1 MFTSN
6 VFYGTIFM
14 QMDKISKLISKN
26 VSKSLKVALEYDKYV
41 TKGYAFKYF
50 PLALSRAKGAKIWDL
65 DGNEYIDFLSSAAV
79 YNVGHSNDKVIEAI
93 KEQLDKYLHYCLY
106 IYHEP
111 AVELAKLLVKIV
123 PGSFEKKVAFGL
135 SGSDANDTA
144 VKASLLYTGRRNI
157 ASYTYSYHGTTYLS
171 LSMSASFNPK
181 LRSRLNAL
189 PNVYFFEYPDT
200 YRCPYEMSEKECG
213 EYYLGL
219 IEDFFRKNVA
229 GDSFAAFMFEPIQG
243 DGGVLVPPE
252 NYVRGLRKLTEEY
265 GIILVNDEVQTGIGR
280 TGKMFAI
287 EHFGIEPDITVV
299 GKAIGGGMPVSAAIG
314 KAEILDSATPQ
325 TYFLTYGAH
334 ALSTVAAI
342 ATINYVLENKLA
354 DRARELGDYAK
365 KRLLEL
371 KEKYELVGD
380 VRGLGLL
387 LGVDIVKSKD
397 TKEPDRKTA
406 IKIIWR
412 AWEKGLLMMT
422 YGKYGNVLRIA
433 PPLVITKEE
442 LDRAINIIEE
452 SIRDVLAGKVSDEV
466 VGLLR
471 AWE

>member
-1 MFTSN
+1 
-6 VFYGTIFM
+6 M
-14 QMDKISKLISKN
+14 QLDKVSKYVTKN
-26 VSKSLKVALEYDKYV
+26 VSKSLKVALEYEKYV

-50 PLALSRAKGAKIWDL
+50 PLALSKAKGAKIWDL

-79 YNVGHSNDKVIEAI
+79 YNVGHSNDEVIEAM
-93 KEQLDKYLHYCLY
+93 KKQLEKYLHYCMY

-111 AVELAKLLVKIV
+111 AVELAKLLVEIV
-123 PGSFEKKVAFGL
+123 PGNFTKKVAFGL

-144 VKASLLYTGRRNI
+144 VKAALLYTGRRNI
-157 ASYTYSYHGTTYLS
+157 ASYTYSYHGTTYLA
-171 LSMSASFNPK
+171 LSMSGSFSPK
-181 LRSRLNAL
+181 LRNRLNAL

-200 YRCPYEMSEKECG
+200 YRKPYDMSDEELG

-229 GDSFAAFMFEPIQG
+229 GESFAAFMFEPVQG
-243 DGGVLVPPE
+243 DGGVLVPPK
-252 NYVRGLRKLTEEY
+252 NYVQGLRKLTEEY
-265 GIILVNDEVQTGIGR
+265 GIVFIDDEVQTGIAR

-287 EHFGIEPDITVV
+287 EYFDVVPDIMVV
-299 GKAIGGGMPVSAAIG
+299 GKAVGGGMPVSAVVG
-314 KAEILDSATPQ
+314 RAEILDSADPQ
-325 TYFLTYGAH
+325 TYFLTSGAN
-334 ALSTVAAI
+334 AVSAVAAI
-342 ATINYVLENKLA
+342 ATINYVRKNRLDE
-354 DRARELGDYAK
+354 RARELGEYAK
-365 KRLLEL
+365 KRFLEL
-371 KEKYELVGD
+371 QDKYEIVGD

-442 LDRAINIIEE
+442 LDKAIDIIDEA
-452 SIRDVLAGKVSDEV
+452 IKDVLAGKVSDEV
-466 VGLLR
+466 ISLLR